1 MVSCV
6 RRPET
11 QRSLRSAEGRRTA
24 AAHPAIAATRLRR
37 SAAGENPRGKC
48 SRPAIAAT
56 RLRCSAAGERSEPGL
71 KNSKPLGS
79 RRFGRSAGRGTFSAE
94 QPCSLP
100 ARGQVALSFPAH
112 ERRAAFDQNRP
123 CASRAKASDSLTRRC
138 GYLGI
143 PPRRG
148 GRSSWP
154 AQSGK
159 AALACCGTA
168 ARKRAFQLGSVPGLE
183 LLPVPGVMKT
193 LRLLRSSAVGREL
206 Q

>member
-1 MVSCV
+1 MGKCS
-6 RRPET
+6 
-11 QRSLRSAEGRRTA
+11 RS
-24 AAHPAIAATRLRR
+24 AIAATRLRR
-37 SAAGENPRGKC
+37 
-48 SRPAIAAT
+48 
-56 RLRCSAAGERSEPGL
+56 SAAGERSEPGL
-71 KNSKPLGS
+71 KNSKSLGS

-94 QPCSLP
+94 QPWSRWASP
-100 ARGQVALSFPAH
+100 
-112 ERRAAFDQNRP
+112 AAFDQNRP

-168 ARKRAFQLGSVPGLE
+168 ARKRAFQLGSVPGVQRGGAGAPVARTKTHWPIQRGIFNS
-183 LLPVPGVMKT
+183 LP
-193 LRLLRSSAVGREL
+193 RS